1 MTEQF
6 QMTFEIEDRAK
17 NHRLELIVSSTIL
30 WYDFQQEVAKKL
42 NIFPLKMELQ
52 YRFSNENRSSL
63 PFDLNSHLS
72 FASMC
77 DKLRPFVVPP
87 TLNNGKKSTHKMK
100 LVTIILS
107 VRDGELESQSGGK
120 NSKVSEL
127 WTLWVFIS

>member
-17 NHRLELIVSSTIL
+17 NCRLELVVSSTIL

-42 NIFPLKMELQ
+42 NIFLSKMELQ
-52 YRFSNENRSSL
+52 YCFSNENRSSL

-77 DKLRPFVVPP
+77 NKLRPFVVPP

-127 WTLWVFIS
+127 

>member
-17 NHRLELIVSSTIL
+17 NRRFELIVSSTIL

-127 WTLWVFIS
+127 

>member
-17 NHRLELIVSSTIL
+17 NRHLELIVSSTIL

-42 NIFPLKMELQ
+42 NIFLLKMELQ
-52 YRFSNENRSSL
+52 YHFSNKNRSSL

-72 FASMC
+72 FASMRN
-77 DKLRPFVVPP
+77 KLRPFVVPP
-87 TLNNGKKSTHKMK
+87 TLNNGKKSTRKMK

-127 WTLWVFIS
+127 

>member
-30 WYDFQQEVAKKL
+30 WYDFQQEVTKKL
-42 NIFPLKMELQ
+42 NIFPSKMELQ
-52 YRFSNENRSSL
+52 YHFSNKNCSSL

-72 FASMC
+72 FASMRN
-77 DKLRPFVVPP
+77 KLRPFVVPP
-87 TLNNGKKSTHKMK
+87 TLNNGKKSTRKIK

-127 WTLWVFIS
+127 WMLWVFIS